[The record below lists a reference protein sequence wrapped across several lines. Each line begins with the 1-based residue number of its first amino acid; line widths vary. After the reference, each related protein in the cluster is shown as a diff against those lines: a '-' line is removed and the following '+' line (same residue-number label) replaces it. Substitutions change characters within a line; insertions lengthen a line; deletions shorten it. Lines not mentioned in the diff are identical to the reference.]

1 MNDRFA
7 RFWDNQFVP
16 LGTLLGLALIIV
28 GVIAA
33 GTALSIKNA
42 SNTLSVTGSAT
53 VAATADTASWT
64 ITATRSAA
72 EGSTGGASAQV
83 AADAKAIQAYLVK
96 NGVDAGTITLG
107 ALHTDQDYSY
117 STDSNAP
124 KHYVVREDVAVA
136 SSSPQLIQ
144 NLSQNIAGLAQQG
157 ISFTTQDPEYYVS
170 TLPQIRISLMKD
182 AVDDAKA
189 RAEQIVKSTGQGV
202 GRLQSASSG
211 VVQVLAPNS
220 NDVSD
225 YGSYDTTTIDKEISV
240 TVHATFFVN

>member
-1 MNDRFA
+1 MNDRFS

-16 LGTLLGLALIIV
+16 LGVLLGLALIIV

-33 GTALSIKNA
+33 WTALSIKNA
-42 SNTLSVTGSAT
+42 NNTLSVTGSAT

-64 ITATRSAA
+64 ITALRSAS
-72 EGSTGGASAQV
+72 EGSTGAASAQV

-96 NGVDAGTITLG
+96 NGVDASTITLG
-107 ALHTDQDYSY
+107 AIHSDQDYSY
-117 STDSNAP
+117 SSDANAP
-124 KHYVVREDVAVA
+124 KRYVVREDVAVA

-144 NLSQNIAGLAQQG
+144 SLSQGITALAQQG
-157 ISFTTQDPEYYVS
+157 ASFTAQDPEYYVS
-170 TLPQIRISLMKD
+170 ALPQIRVSLMKD

-189 RAEQIVKSTGQGV
+189 RAEQIVKSTGQSV

>member
-1 MNDRFA
+1 MNNRFA

-16 LGTLLGLALIIV
+16 LGLLLGLALIIV
-28 GVIAA
+28 GAIAA
-33 GTALSIKNA
+33 FTALSIKNA

-64 ITATRSAA
+64 ITATRSAP
-72 EGSTGGASAQV
+72 EGATGSASALV

-96 NGVDAGTITLG
+96 NGVDASAITLG
-107 ALHTDQDYSY
+107 ALRTDQDYSY

-124 KHYVVREDVAVA
+124 KRYAVHEDVAVA

-144 NLSQNIAGLAQQG
+144 SLSQNISALAQQG
-157 ISFTTQDPEYYVS
+157 VGFTTQDPQYYVS
-170 TLPQIRISLMKD
+170 SLPQIRVSLMKD

-202 GRLQSASSG
+202 GRLQSASTG